1 MAKKQPEHGLR
12 LTQGTFQLAGIVTG
26 VQSNNFYVEKD
37 IPNSKNKVRTANF
50 GVKYDVYRDPNIKGY
65 VDTTI
70 GKTVYPTVQGFTRD
84 VVYFSKKTDNKT
96 ETKSIPWAQRLEFA
110 SQNPDW
116 RVIGVNVG
124 LEKGEDGRNIKEY
137 LTEFDAAKTIKDKL
151 KDDMS
156 VFVRGNLEFRSYT
169 NKQGETKRFTNF
181 AANQISLCADVD
193 FEEEGFEAKNNFEQ
207 EIVYTS
213 IEKET
218 EDDKPTGRFILNAYV
233 ISYNA
238 IEPVSFVVTDSK
250 FANLLRKNL
259 KPYNS
264 IKVHGKI
271 EVSHV
276 IEEVVED
283 SADEWG
289 DSNPMDNRRV
299 NTPTKRELVVTG
311 ASPATISTEDYTEE
325 SVSAGIKKLKAKA
338 QVIKNFGEKKEEPV
352 ANNDDW
358 GTPASDDSFDEEPW

>member
-1 MAKKQPEHGLR
+1 MAKKQPEHGLKV
-12 LTQGTFQLAGIVTG
+12 TQGTFQIRGVVTG
-26 VQSNNFYVEKD
+26 VKSNNFYSEKD
-37 IPNSKNKVRTANF
+37 ITNSKNKVRNVNF
-50 GVKYDVYRDPNIKGY
+50 GVKYDVYRDPVLKGY

-70 GKTVYPTVQGFTRD
+70 GKTIYPTVQGFTRD
-84 VVYFSKKTDNKT
+84 SVYFSKKVNDKT
-96 ETKSIPWAQRLEFA
+96 ETKQVPWVQRLEFA
-110 SQNPDW
+110 ANNPDW

-124 LEKGEDGRNIKEY
+124 LEKDEEGNNIKEY

-181 AANQISLCADVD
+181 AANQVSLCADVD
-193 FEEEGFEAKNNFEQ
+193 YTDEKFDAKNDFEQ

-218 EDDKPTGRFILNAYV
+218 EGDKHTGRFILNGYV
-233 ISYNA
+233 ISFNA
-238 IEPVSFVVTDSK
+238 IEPVSFVISDSK
-250 FANLLRKNL
+250 LANLIRKNL

-276 IEEVVED
+276 VDEVVED
-283 SADEWG
+283 STDEWG
-289 DSNPMDNRRV
+289 DSNPMSNRRT
-299 NTPTKRELVVTG
+299 NAPTKRELVVTG
-311 ASPATISTEDYTEE
+311 ASPSTITTDVYSEDN
-325 SVSAGIKKLKAKA
+325 VAAGIQKLKAKEKVN
-338 QVIKNFGEKKEEPV
+338 QNFGEKKETT
-352 ANNDDW
+352 ATNDDDW
-358 GTPASDDSFDEEPW
+358 GTSADDDSDEPW